1 MRPKYATRGI
11 VLARHPMGEAS
22 ASVAFLTAEF
32 GLMRTRVQGIRKP
45 GAKLAPALQT
55 LSECDAILVRGKD
68 GWRLSGAIL
77 VENWFRT
84 LTPSARERAGRIA
97 SLIQRLVHGESADH
111 AVFAAFSEFLA
122 ALPLLTDEAQEAAEI
137 LAALRIV
144 RALGLDA
151 GMLPGESYDEATLA
165 KLHEDRRNAVLRI
178 NNGIRASGL

>member
-32 GLMRTRVQGIRKP
+32 GLIRTRVQGIRKP

-55 LSECDAILVRGKD
+55 FAECDAILVRGKD

-84 LTPSARERAGRIA
+84 LTSSARERAGRVA
-97 SLIQRLVHGESADH
+97 SLVQRLVHGESADH
-111 AVFAAFSEFLA
+111 AVFLAFSEFLA
-122 ALPLLTDEAQEAAEI
+122 ALPTLSEEAQDAAEV

-151 GMLPGESYDEATLA
+151 GTVPGETYDEATLR
-165 KLHEDRRNAVLRI
+165 LLTEDRRGAVLRI
-178 NNGIRASGL
+178 NNGLRASGL